1 MIELFIN
8 GRKADVEQKPFTYTL
23 QVNDMFNF
31 DTREI
36 SYSETIYLPT
46 TPANNIIFGFAN
58 EPLSDK
64 VEAYKT
70 HKVDYYVNGIPI
82 VQGANG
88 FLVGKRGNYFIFEFK
103 DKSKDIYNY
112 LVGKKLTDLPLQ
124 NLNHTKNEYFI
135 KSLKELVK
143 EIK

>member
-8 GRKADVEQKPFTYTL
+8 GQKADVEQKPFTYTL

-31 DTREI
+31 DTREV

-46 TPANNIIFGFAN
+46 TPTNNIIFGFAN

-82 VQGANG
+82 VQSANG
-88 FLVGKRGNYFIFEFK
+88 FLIGKRGNYFIFF
-103 DKSKDIYNY
+103 NF
-112 LVGKKLTDLPLQ
+112 T
-124 NLNHTKNEYFI
+124 
-135 KSLKELVK
+135 
-143 EIK
+143 